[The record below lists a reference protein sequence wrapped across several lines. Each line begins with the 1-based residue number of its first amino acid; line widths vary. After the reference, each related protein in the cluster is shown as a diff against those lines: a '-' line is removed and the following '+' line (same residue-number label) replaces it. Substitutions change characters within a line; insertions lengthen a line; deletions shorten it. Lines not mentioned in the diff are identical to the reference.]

1 MPRQFLFID
10 KSPLVKKNFQSS
22 QNLVDSDSKSNIITL
37 QKMEGLDDEDEGVSK
52 QLNEIEDEKSV
63 GSSPTRKIDLEDV
76 QVVNPL
82 EEEILSL

>member
-1 MPRQFLFID
+1 
-10 KSPLVKKNFQSS
+10 
-22 QNLVDSDSKSNIITL
+22 VDSDSKSNIITL
-37 QKMEGLDDEDEGVSK
+37 QKMEGFDEEDEGVSK